1 MLMRLNKFLAT
12 AGVASRRKCDELIL
26 SGKIKVNGNTVKTLG
41 VQVDENVDI
50 VEFEGKKLTLPQ
62 QFVYIKLNKPKGY
75 LCTSSDDR
83 NRKTVFDIV
92 KIPNVRLFCIGRLDY
107 DTEGLI
113 LITND
118 GKFAQ
123 NIIHPS
129 SEIKKQY
136 ICKVEGEMKESELA
150 VLRAGVVEADGNRL
164 PKAKV
169 EVINVEQLANKT
181 ATKLRITINE
191 GKNRQI
197 RRMFDG
203 IGREIL
209 LLKRIAIG
217 DIKLGGL
224 NRGQFK
230 PLTEK
235 EMQCIGSL
243 I

>member
-1 MLMRLNKFLAT
+1 MRLNKFLAT